1 MPGFSATPS
10 EIKEMGVFSA
20 VIGAVGNACNGGGAG
35 LHNPMDEI
43 IEYNSINTES
53 TIELYPNPCTYKF
66 FVKFGEAHS
75 EESKYTLEILNS
87 VGQVVTQYFKF
98 PSNSIEGIHI
108 NLDDNIM
115 PGVYY
120 VRLYMESNIFF
131 TKPLIVLSR

>member
-10 EIKEMGVFSA
+10 EINEMGVFSA
-20 VIGAVGNACNGGGAG
+20 VIGVVGNACNGGGAR

-53 TIELYPNPCTYKF
+53 TLELYPNPCTDKF
-66 FVKFGEAHS
+66 FVKFGKALS

-87 VGQVVTQYFKF
+87 VGQVVTQYSKF

-108 NLDDNIM
+108 NLEENIM

-120 VRLYMESNIFF
+120 LKLCLNSGIVI
-131 TKPLIVLSR
+131 TKPLIVISR